1 MMRSILLGLSRSKR
15 LARWVTSNATTR
27 RMARRFVAGEELDD
41 AIAAARARSEE
52 RRVGKECR
60 L

>member
-1 MMRSILLGLSRSKR
+1 MNGIEKITGRI
-15 LARWVTSNATTR
+15 NADAQR
-27 RMARRFVAGEELDD
+27 EID
-41 AIAAARARSEE
+41 AIAAQAKSEADAIRSEE